1 MKRIFHTGHFYLH
14 PARQYPALYRRDG
27 RIDCMAPAR
36 ERDARWRRFGTR
48 YRPGRHPA
56 GALRHI
62 PPHLCRQWRC
72 GGAEGRA
79 FPCPVRRPIRSFM
92 PRTVYGVATPCG
104 RCRISRA
111 PAVKTMHGCRN
122 PATVHS
128 LRSMIGV
135 VSAPL
140 SSFDRLAPA
149 FEKLGLAAA
158 DKVHDFGQAVRE
170 FLEILLV

>member
-14 PARQYPALYRRDG
+14 PARQYPALSRRDG
-27 RIDCMAPAR
+27 RHRLHGPAR

-48 YRPGRHPA
+48 YRPGRHSA

-92 PRTVYGVATPCG
+92 PRPVYGVALLCG
-104 RCRISRA
+104 RCRISRD
-111 PAVKTMHGCRN
+111 PAIKTNARLPDSGNRAF
-122 PATVHS
+122 ATQYDWRRIGAAVI
-128 LRSMIGV
+128 LRPPRAGV
-135 VSAPL
+135 RKTRACC
-140 SSFDRLAPA
+140 
-149 FEKLGLAAA
+149 G
-158 DKVHDFGQAVRE
+158 G
-170 FLEILLV
+170 

>member
-92 PRTVYGVATPCG
+92 SPAGLRYCDALQSMPHFPGSSRKNDARLPESGNRAFATQYDWRRIGAAVILRPPRAGVRKTRACCG
-104 RCRISRA
+104 
-111 PAVKTMHGCRN
+111 G
-122 PATVHS
+122 
-128 LRSMIGV
+128 
-135 VSAPL
+135 
-140 SSFDRLAPA
+140 
-149 FEKLGLAAA
+149 
-158 DKVHDFGQAVRE
+158 
-170 FLEILLV
+170 